1 MYNEKIYLGN
11 DIMNV
16 GEVSTVSIETVS
28 GGELKELQREL
39 LGRLINDSSAVSV
52 SYRQQLAGRMQ
63 ALLDKYAS
71 KIDEVIEARQT
82 ICGAT
87 VPIYRLGGL
96 DVYGNGIVTR
106 IGDGKIFGVA
116 EHITPA
122 FEKIYQTGSVDSW
135 LVPFLTAGNMQ
146 KDVYDVWREYI
157 DAYGILQFVKR
168 DYESSEIQDDSAL
181 VIRFVNGAVKK
192 YAGRYAPFDIHQKKE
207 ELDRCI
213 SAYRRGQ
220 QMWFSQTKE
229 DWYYEVRRRFEAEG
243 VLTEQYLTNEEKR
256 AQYDKVRKICL
267 DYLPELTDRQW
278 DISSLW
284 SRYPYHIT
292 RQNCE
297 SFKRDWWRM
306 NRSYFT
312 LSKGAKGERKVSEV
326 LGYYVDSHR
335 IRVIE
340 NYVGSGCEH
349 DFIVITPQ
357 GAIFTIEVKSVAGD
371 CILTETGYLKRPDRE
386 DGRAKDIVF
395 QSLRHAN
402 ILRKQLKDCPV
413 FSEAQPPAIK
423 EILCFADSVEP
434 VDDRYHGIT
443 VAYPTTLKAA
453 LGLDAAKEDAPTQ
466 HTFTEEEMDE
476 IERCLRGH
484 QRSNYKYPVFGT
496 HGEIADREA
505 FLHTFADIVSTYRT
519 LQAYYAGYAC

>member
-1 MYNEKIYLGN
+1 MYNEKICLGK
-11 DIMNV
+11 DIIDV
-16 GEVSTVSIETVS
+16 RQISTVSVETVS

-39 LGRLINDSSAVSV
+39 LDLLITDSSAVNM
-52 SYRQQLAGRMQ
+52 SYRQEIAQKMQ
-63 ALLDKYAS
+63 SVLDKYAS
-71 KIDEVIEARQT
+71 EIDAAIEPRQAGS
-82 ICGAT
+82 GASRPT
-87 VPIYRLGGL
+87 YRLNEL

-106 IGDGKIFGVA
+106 VGDGKNFGVA

-168 DYESSEIQDDSAL
+168 DYESLEIQDDSAL

-207 ELDRCI
+207 ELNRCI
-213 SAYRRGQ
+213 SAYRSGQ
-220 QMWFSQTKE
+220 QVWFSQTKE

-243 VLTEQYLTNEEKR
+243 VLTEQYLTNEEKC
-256 AQYDKVRKICL
+256 AQYAKVRKICL
-267 DYLPELTDRQW
+267 AYLPELADRQW

-297 SFKRDWWRM
+297 SFKRDWQRM

-357 GAIFTIEVKSVAGD
+357 GAIFTIEVKSAAGD
-371 CILTETGYLKRPDRE
+371 CVLTETGYLKRADRE
-386 DGRAKDIVF
+386 DDRAKDIVF
-395 QSLRHAN
+395 QSMRHAN
-402 ILRKQLKDCPV
+402 ILQNQLKDCPV
-413 FSEAQPPAIK
+413 FSAEQPPAIK

-453 LGLDAAKEDAPTQ
+453 LGLGAAKEDAPTQ
-466 HTFTEEEMDE
+466 HTFTEAEMDE
-476 IERCLRGH
+476 IAEYLRAC
-484 QRSNYKYPVFGT
+484 QCKAYSYPVFGT
-496 HGEIADREA
+496 HGDITDREA
-505 FLHTFADIVSTYRT
+505 FLHVFADIVSTYRT